1 MRLLRFELQERKHAN
16 VCRGHVWYA
25 VPEENM
31 TEKVQYDSMLRKFN
45 SADTL
50 GNAVALPCLEAVDGG
65 VTR

>member
-1 MRLLRFELQERKHAN
+1 MN

-31 TEKVQYDSMLRKFN
+31 TEKVQCDCMFRKFN
-45 SADTL
+45 SINTL
-50 GNAVALPCLEAVDGG
+50 GNAVALPCLEVVDGG

>member
-1 MRLLRFELQERKHAN
+1 MN

-31 TEKVQYDSMLRKFN
+31 TEKVQYDSIFRKIN
-45 SADTL
+45 SINTL
-50 GNAVALPCLEAVDGG
+50 AVALPCLEVVDGG